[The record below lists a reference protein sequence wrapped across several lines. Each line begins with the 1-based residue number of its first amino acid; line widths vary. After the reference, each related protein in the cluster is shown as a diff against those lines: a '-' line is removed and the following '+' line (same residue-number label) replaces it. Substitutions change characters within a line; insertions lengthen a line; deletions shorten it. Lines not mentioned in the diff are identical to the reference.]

1 MVILNTSQNVDAAHA
16 FINFILDPANHAWVA
31 ENILY
36 KVPNKA
42 AMDVQAVKDLNAS
55 YPNMGMTP
63 ADLLKQEV
71 IVDLGADSVK
81 YTDLA
86 TEVTSRSSSDDL
98 PSAVQ
103 SMTVTTG
110 SGRGAARRRALIG
123 RAAFAGPGLAYVTAF
138 MTVPL
143 LLIARLQRAHPWS
156 LRRGE
161 LGVHPGELRQGG
173 QSHLPVDPR
182 RLAGDRRHH
191 HRPGPAAGYRPPT
204 ALSRLPSQWRT
215 VALVLVVLPFWSNF
229 LIRTYAWIVLLNSQG
244 PVNSA
249 LVSLGVIGAPL
260 DLLYNRG
267 AVVTGLLYA
276 YLPLVV
282 LPVYAAIERVDPQLQ
297 EAARNLGATKARTFW
312 DITLPLTLPGAMIG
326 AIFVFVP
333 SMGNFVV
340 PELLGGGKTVMV
352 GNLIRDQFLEARN
365 WPFGA
370 VLALAVVAFLVLL
383 FAGQALVS
391 RRINARGSHA

>member
-1 MVILNTSQNVDAAHA
+1 
-16 FINFILDPANHAWVA
+16 
-31 ENILY
+31 
-36 KVPNKA
+36 
-42 AMDVQAVKDLNAS
+42 
-55 YPNMGMTP
+55 
-63 ADLLKQEV
+63 
-71 IVDLGADSVK
+71 
-81 YTDLA
+81 
-86 TEVTSRSSSDDL
+86 
-98 PSAVQ
+98 
-103 SMTVTTG
+103 MTVTTG

-123 RAAFAGPGLAYVTAF
+123 RAAFAGPGLVYVTAF

-143 LLIARLQRAHPWS
+143 LLIACYTVLTRGRFGGVSWEFTLDNFAKAINPTYLSILGDS
-156 LRRGE
+156 LVIAAITTALALI
-161 LGVHPGELRQGG
+161 LG
-173 QSHLPVDPR
+173 
-182 RLAGDRRHH
+182 
-191 HRPGPAAGYRPPT
+191 YPT
-204 ALSRLPSQWRT
+204 AYGISRLPRQWRT

-244 PVNSA
+244 PLNGA

-297 EAARNLGATKARTFW
+297 EAARNLGASKARTFW

-370 VLALAVVAFLVLL
+370 VLALSVVAFLVML
-383 FAGQALVS
+383 FALQALVS
-391 RRINARGSHA
+391 RRINRGGARA

>member
-1 MVILNTSQNVDAAHA
+1 
-16 FINFILDPANHAWVA
+16 
-31 ENILY
+31 
-36 KVPNKA
+36 
-42 AMDVQAVKDLNAS
+42 
-55 YPNMGMTP
+55 
-63 ADLLKQEV
+63 
-71 IVDLGADSVK
+71 
-81 YTDLA
+81 
-86 TEVTSRSSSDDL
+86 
-98 PSAVQ
+98 
-103 SMTVTTG
+103 MTVTTG

-123 RAAFAGPGLAYVTAF
+123 RAAFAGPGLVYVTAF

-143 LLIARLQRAHPWS
+143 LLIACYTVLTRGRFGGVSWEFTLDNFAKAINPTYLSILGDS
-156 LRRGE
+156 LVIAAITTALALI
-161 LGVHPGELRQGG
+161 LG
-173 QSHLPVDPR
+173 
-182 RLAGDRRHH
+182 
-191 HRPGPAAGYRPPT
+191 YPT
-204 ALSRLPSQWRT
+204 AYGISRLPRQWRT

-244 PVNSA
+244 PLNGA

-297 EAARNLGATKARTFW
+297 EAARNLGASKARTFW

-370 VLALAVVAFLVLL
+370 VLALSVVAFLVLL
-383 FAGQALVS
+383 FALQALVS
-391 RRINARGSHA
+391 RRINRGGARA